1 MRDMLCAALVA
12 RSASAD
18 MVFLTGDLGFIAL
31 EPLRD
36 AMGPRFINCGVA
48 EQNMVSV
55 AAALASEGLEVWVYS
70 IAAFCYARPF
80 EQIRNDI
87 CLHRLPVRL
96 LGNGG
101 GFGYGV
107 MGATHH
113 AVEDCGVLLTLPN
126 MQVLVP
132 AFDEDVAAVV
142 AQAAA
147 SADPCYIR
155 LGRGEGPRGYRPP
168 AFAPWRRLLEGDGPV
183 VLALGPLAGVAL
195 QALSGAGLGAELW
208 AVGALPLPPEGPPKA
223 LRVAIAAGRPII
235 VYEEHVRHGGL
246 GSIMATWILREGLAT
261 RAFRH
266 LAIEPKAPVGRYG
279 SQAFMRRENGIG
291 PEHMLAAVCEVAG
304 A

>member
-12 RSASAD
+12 RSACDD
-18 MVFLTGDLGFIAL
+18 MVFLTGDLGFAAL

-70 IAAFCYARPF
+70 IAPFCYARPF

-113 AVEDCGVLLTLPN
+113 AVEDCGVLLPGEAATARWQIDTCKRKAGLAARERVS
-126 MQVLVP
+126 MYR
-132 AFDEDVAAVV
+132 FETAVV
-142 AQAAA
+142 
-147 SADPCYIR
+147 
-155 LGRGEGPRGYRPP
+155 
-168 AFAPWRRLLEGDGPV
+168 GPV
-183 VLALGPLAGVAL
+183 PL
-195 QALSGAGLGAELW
+195 S
-208 AVGALPLPPEGPPKA
+208 
-223 LRVAIAAGRPII
+223 
-235 VYEEHVRHGGL
+235 
-246 GSIMATWILREGLAT
+246 
-261 RAFRH
+261 
-266 LAIEPKAPVGRYG
+266 
-279 SQAFMRRENGIG
+279 
-291 PEHMLAAVCEVAG
+291 AG
-304 A
+304 APDVHR